1 MLLMHL
7 FIKKRNVDMDKHTAF
22 LDKADGQ
29 SGQTCQG
36 MLADHQKLGVSQDAG
51 LPSHPSADST
61 LSV

>member
-1 MLLMHL
+1 
-7 FIKKRNVDMDKHTAF
+7 MDKHTAF

>member
-1 MLLMHL
+1 
-7 FIKKRNVDMDKHTAF
+7 MDERTEF

-29 SGQTCQG
+29 SARTCQG
-36 MLADHQKLGVSQDAG
+36 MLADHQKLGVRQDAS